1 MLAPMLA
8 VVFGGGN
15 ALGGYH
21 GGVVTAMA
29 AAGIEPGW
37 VAGSSI
43 GAITGA
49 LVAGNPPERRVAAV
63 REFWRRGVQ
72 VSPVASWVPEV
83 SWVPEA
89 WRKSLHM
96 TAALQARI
104 GGRPLLYHLRL
115 PELLGGD
122 AKPGLYD
129 VGSMRRAIMEL
140 VDFDLLNSGAMRLS
154 VMTVDLETGTET
166 PFDTAHERLT
176 ADHLMASAALIPDFP
191 AVEIDGR
198 AYVDG
203 GLTANVPADLVLRHP
218 ATDPL
223 ACFVV
228 DPFPAAAP
236 RPRRLV
242 DAAERQTDLIF
253 AMQTVRTLQAMRE
266 LWSLRDAPPG
276 AVYQL
281 RYAHQPSETAMKG
294 FDFSQSSLDR
304 RWQQGEQDMH
314 AALALWRSMP
324 PKNPGLTIHPPHS
337 AALADAAA

>member
-1 MLAPMLA
+1 MLA

-15 ALGGYH
+15 ALGAYH

-29 AAGIEPGW
+29 GAGIEAGW

-43 GAITGA
+43 GAVTGA

-63 REFWRRGVQ
+63 REFWRRSVQ
-72 VSPVASWVPEV
+72 VDPVT

-96 TAALQARI
+96 AAALQARV
-104 GGRPLLYHLRL
+104 GGRPSLYRLRL
-115 PELLGGD
+115 PELLGGSG
-122 AKPGLYD
+122 KPGLYD
-129 VGSMRRAIMEL
+129 AGPMRRAIMEL

-154 VMTVDLETGTET
+154 VMTLDLETGTET

-176 ADHLMASAALIPDFP
+176 VDHLMASAALIPDFP

-203 GLTANVPADLVLRHP
+203 GLSANVPADLVLRHP
-218 ATDPL
+218 APGPL

-228 DPFPAAAP
+228 DLFPAAAP
-236 RPRRLV
+236 QPRRLG

-253 AMQTVRTLQAMRE
+253 AMQTVRTLRAMRE
-266 LWSLRDAPPG
+266 LWSQRDTPPG

-281 RYAHQPSETAMKG
+281 SYAHQPSETAMKG
-294 FDFSQSSLDR
+294 FDFSQSSQDR
-304 RWQQGEQDMH
+304 RWQQGERDMH
-314 AALALWRSMP
+314 AAIALWRSRP
-324 PKNPGLTIHPPHS
+324 PTDPGLTVYSPHS
-337 AALADAAA
+337 AALADAAE